1 MDRSKYRKG
10 KLKSIQRLFKQEA
23 CGRLVVLLFFTCAFG
38 CIFIA
43 HIHLIPLIFTHPI
56 NSNASTLLSY
66 STTSKSLRLPAQSW
80 FGSQT
85 LQPISKHLNN
95 KCTNEKYG
103 KADEAINNVHAYL
116 FSSHKQNVDPTLD
129 LYACAPIETL
139 QSCSTLK
146 KMWNSL
152 YTKAA
157 YEHVNTNNKATV
169 SEFKQKIKTIVST
182 TDTSDKNTNEYN
194 FFMDDNDDNDN
205 DLAFTMQGDL
215 HFKPIGLL
223 SLFIDLFGMPSRL
236 DNMNVLNVGEYSSLS
251 FILKAMGAAKV
262 TSINGQNCEMT
273 NYISTSFGLSIDTI
287 PCKQDIYDVALS
299 LSLNEQYQQHF
310 DVVISRLPTAPS
322 ILSLRIL
329 YNFIKPGGVL
339 LFESSSISESSVQEV
354 NNGNIL
360 PEPDVL
366 VEWMKTAG
374 FEQVSATSSLGKPGA
389 RHDNVVVVGRKKTY
403 QAMEKKYRKGWSKEI
418 C

>member
-56 NSNASTLLSY
+56 NSNASTLSY

-85 LQPISKHLNN
+85 LQPISTHLNN

-129 LYACAPIETL
+129 LYACTPIETL
-139 QSCSTLK
+139 QSCSTLIG
-146 KMWNSL
+146 MWKSF
-152 YTKAA
+152 Y
-157 YEHVNTNNKATV
+157 
-169 SEFKQKIKTIVST
+169 
-182 TDTSDKNTNEYN
+182 
-194 FFMDDNDDNDN
+194 MDNNDDNDN

-273 NYISTSFGLSIDTI
+273 NYISTRFGLSIDTI

-354 NNGNIL
+354 NIGNIL